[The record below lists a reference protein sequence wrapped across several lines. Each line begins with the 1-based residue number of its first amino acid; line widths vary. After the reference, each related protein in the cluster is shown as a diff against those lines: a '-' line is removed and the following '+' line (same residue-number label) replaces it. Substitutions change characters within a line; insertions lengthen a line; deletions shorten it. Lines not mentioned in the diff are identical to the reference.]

1 VTRPSL
7 YFKEQ
12 KIMSK
17 AIVLYSGQ
25 IAESWSCILE
35 NLHGNANAARL
46 YRSTAAYILSCH
58 IPEIYIERTRVKP
71 SDWSKLEREHL
82 LVTNHRL
89 RAQIFIGS
97 YDYGNNL
104 AISWYLV
111 LSAPDLFTSLS
122 AGHRNLFQQQELKAF
137 VAVIHRCVRQAIVEL
152 LLSFGQEPSQLEAT
166 STGFL
171 GVES

>member
-1 VTRPSL
+1 MP
-7 YFKEQ
+7 
-12 KIMSK
+12 
-17 AIVLYSGQ
+17 
-25 IAESWSCILE
+25 
-35 NLHGNANAARL
+35 AA
-46 YRSTAAYILSCH
+46 STAAAILACN
-58 IPEIYIERTRVKP
+58 IPHVYLERTRVKP

-82 LVTNHRL
+82 LVTNQRV

-111 LSAPDLFTSLS
+111 VTAPDLFTCLS
-122 AGHRNLFQQQELKAF
+122 TGNLNLFQQQELKAF
-137 VAVIHRCVRQAIVEL
+137 VTIIHRCLRQAIAEL

-171 GVES
+171 GVE